1 MMIQA
6 MTFKLSQQID
16 DYLDLL
22 NYAKLI
28 GDLEWSADILQ
39 TLETLYNTG
48 EEELRKD
55 LEEQLWRQ
63 FDQVNARMMDLFVQ
77 IRQSEDEA
85 HKQILLEQMWT
96 LKLERITIS
105 QQLKTHTDKI

>member
-6 MTFKLSQQID
+6 SIVKLSQQID

-28 GDLEWSADILQ
+28 GDQEWAADILY
-39 TLETLYNTG
+39 TMESLYNTS
-48 EEELRKD
+48 EEELQKEF
-55 LEEQLWRQ
+55 EEQLWRQ

-85 HKQILLEQMWT
+85 RKQMLLEQMWA
-96 LKLERITIS
+96 LKLERVTIS
-105 QQLKTHTDKI
+105 QQIKSYSS

>member
-6 MTFKLSQQID
+6 STVKLSEQID

-28 GDLEWSADILQ
+28 GDLEWAADILH

-48 EEELRKD
+48 EEELQKD
-55 LEEQLWRQ
+55 FEEQLWRQ

-77 IRQSEDEA
+77 IRQSKDEA
-85 HKQILLEQMWT
+85 RKQMLLEQMWA
-96 LKLERITIS
+96 LKLERVAIS
-105 QQLKTHTDKI
+105 QQIKSHSV